1 MQFIIVDSVNIG
13 NKVLNNNVCFIII
26 VTSRPRRRA
35 NQRENATTTIQVQ
48 AMLNCDQFQLLVT
61 RLTSF
66 NHIAII
72 RFTEGHLKGRSRQ
85 KRKIIVNNTMSR
97 TM

>member
-1 MQFIIVDSVNIG
+1 MQFIIVDYVNRG
-13 NKVLNNNVCFIII
+13 NKVLNNNVCFLII
-26 VTSRPRRRA
+26 VTPPPHRRG
-35 NQRENATTTIQVQ
+35 NQRENATTAIQVQ
-48 AMLNCDQFQLLVT
+48 NMLNCDQFQLLVT

-72 RFTEGHLKGRSRQ
+72 RFTEGHLKGRSQRS
-85 KRKIIVNNTMSR
+85 KIIVNNTMSI